1 MRRRKPWKSLCESL
15 AEECMFLVEIDVER
29 REERRCR
36 AGVWTK
42 KRADEILL
50 FVRASLEC
58 LGSEDARV

>member
-1 MRRRKPWKSLCESL
+1 MLRGGKRGG
-15 AEECMFLVEIDVER
+15 V
-29 REERRCR
+29 R
-36 AGVWTK
+36 ADLWTK

>member
-50 FVRASLEC
+50 FVRASL
-58 LGSEDARV
+58 